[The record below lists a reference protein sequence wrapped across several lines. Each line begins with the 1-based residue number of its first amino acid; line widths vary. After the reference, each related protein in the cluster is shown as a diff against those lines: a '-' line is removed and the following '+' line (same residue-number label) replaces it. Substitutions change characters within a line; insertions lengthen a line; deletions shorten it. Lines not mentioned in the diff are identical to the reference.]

1 MIITID
7 GPSGSGKTT
16 LAINLAKQLHFFCMS
31 SGYLY
36 RGVAYILKNFYSYD
50 DIRIK
55 NPNIDDVQAI
65 LNNNNFR
72 YEYEYGIIK
81 IYWIDNI
88 TQFLK
93 DVEISKASAMLA
105 QNDATRAAIKW
116 YEKKLVSSR
125 DSIVEGRACGSSMYP
140 QAEIKFYIDAPV
152 EIRAHRLQND
162 QMKRGKEIHYAHA
175 VEQIEKRDMADK
187 NRLIDPL
194 QVPQGAIVLDS
205 SKYTSEELLKYAL
218 NEVGK
223 YFKR

>member
-16 LAINLAKQLHFFCMS
+16 LATHLAQHLHFFCMS

-36 RGVAYILKNFYSYD
+36 RGVAYVLKNFYNYD
-50 DIRIK
+50 DIHIK

-65 LNNNNFR
+65 LNNDNFR

-93 DVEISKASAMLA
+93 DIEISKASALLA
-105 QNDATRAAIKW
+105 QNDAARAAIKW
-116 YEKKLVSSR
+116 YEKKIVSSR

-140 QAEIKFYIDAPV
+140 HAEIKFYIDAPV

-162 QMKRGKEIHYAHA
+162 QMKRGKEVHYAHA
-175 VEQIEKRDMADK
+175 IEQIGKRDLAD
-187 NRLIDPL
+187 RTRSIDPL
-194 QVPQGAIVLDS
+194 QIPQGAIILDS
-205 SKYTSEELLKYAL
+205 SKHTPEELLEYAL
-218 NEVGK
+218 NYVKK
-223 YFKR
+223 YFNN

>member
-16 LAINLAKQLHFFCMS
+16 LAVNLAKHLHFFCMS

-81 IYWIDNI
+81 IYWVDNI

-175 VEQIEKRDMADK
+175 FEQIEKRDFTDK

-194 QVPQGAIVLDS
+194 LIPQDAVVLDS

-218 NEVGK
+218 SEVGK